1 MSATLPVKVDHVEFD
16 RLMGHY
22 DKAME
27 RLESKYKN
35 VSTNG
40 DYRESRANEPH
51 WTEKHYGDDP
61 VVESVVSQF
70 RERSKKGMR
79 KYGVPMSRD
88 DYELREWLVH
98 AREEAMDLVNYLEAG
113 IQKIDRK
120 LKK

>member
-1 MSATLPVKVDHVEFD
+1 MLNKTTSATLLEKEVPVE
-16 RLMGHY
+16 
-22 DKAME
+22 
-27 RLESKYKN
+27 YKN
-35 VSTNG
+35 ASLNG
-40 DYRESRANEPH
+40 GYRESRANEPH
-51 WTEKHYGDDP
+51 WTDKHYGDDP
-61 VVESVVSQF
+61 VVESVIDQF
-70 RERSKKGMR
+70 RERSKKGMH

>member
-1 MSATLPVKVDHVEFD
+1 MVVIENQELMNTLD
-16 RLMGHY
+16 R
-22 DKAME
+22 
-27 RLESKYKN
+27 
-35 VSTNG
+35 
-40 DYRESRANEPH
+40 
-51 WTEKHYGDDP
+51 KHYGDDP